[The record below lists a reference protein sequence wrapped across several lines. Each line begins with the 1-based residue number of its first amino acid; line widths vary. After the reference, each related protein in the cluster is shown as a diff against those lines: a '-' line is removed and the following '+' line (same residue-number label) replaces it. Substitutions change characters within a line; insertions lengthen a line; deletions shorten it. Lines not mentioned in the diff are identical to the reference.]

1 MHTYIH
7 QKTCTRIFAETLS
20 AITKK
25 WEMTKTS
32 PITEHITAQGNSTQQ
47 WQWETVAVCGHGQ
60 ISTLFWAEETRHR
73 RAQHDGRSHVNTAQN
88 RQKSTVVSES
98 GWWLPPDGVGA
109 SEDRR
114 VSERGSL
121 STFYNLEYQLHRY
134 AQFWKF
140 IQLHTYVTYAF

>member
-1 MHTYIH
+1 MPTYQKCIHTFTKRHVLDICRNTICNN
-7 QKTCTRIFAETLS
+7 QKV
-20 AITKK
+20 
-25 WEMTKTS
+25 
-32 PITEHITAQGNSTQQ
+32 GNDQNFTNNRTYNQPHKGIVHNNDSEKQLLYAAMDGFQQ
-47 WQWETVAVCGHGQ
+47 HYFGQ
-60 ISTLFWAEETRHR
+60 KTRHR

-134 AQFWKF
+134 VQF
-140 IQLHTYVTYAF
+140 